1 MGHIP
6 HFNLKVKSLNKLNT
20 FKGENMLNFIS
31 RFVRDERGAEST
43 ELAVTTL
50 VVAGGAVA
58 GYTSVKN
65 KIGDK
70 TDDLLGK
77 LDESTAD

>member
-1 MGHIP
+1 MKNWI
-6 HFNLKVKSLNKLNT
+6 
-20 FKGENMLNFIS
+20 MNFIA
-31 RFVRDERGAEST
+31 DERGAEST

-50 VVAGGAVA
+50 VVAGGAVS
-58 GYTSVKN
+58 GYTSLKT

-77 LDESTAD
+77 LDDSTAD

>member
-1 MGHIP
+1 MI
-6 HFNLKVKSLNKLNT
+6 NWIRT
-20 FKGENMLNFIS
+20 FIA
-31 RFVRDERGAEST
+31 DERGAEST

-50 VVAGGAVA
+50 VVAGGAVS
-58 GYTSVKN
+58 GYTSVKT

-70 TDDLLGK
+70 TDELLGK

>member
-1 MGHIP
+1 MK
-6 HFNLKVKSLNKLNT
+6 NWV
-20 FKGENMLNFIS
+20 MNFIT
-31 RFVRDERGAEST
+31 DERGAEST
-43 ELAVTTL
+43 ELAITTL

-58 GYTSVKN
+58 GYTSVKT

-77 LDESTAD
+77 LDE

>member
-1 MGHIP
+1 MKNWI
-6 HFNLKVKSLNKLNT
+6 T
-20 FKGENMLNFIS
+20 NFIA
-31 RFVRDERGAEST
+31 DERGAEST
-43 ELAVTTL
+43 ELAITTL

>member
-1 MGHIP
+1 
-6 HFNLKVKSLNKLNT
+6 
-20 FKGENMLNFIS
+20 MLNFIKNFIS
-31 RFVRDERGAEST
+31 DERGAEST

-50 VVAGGAVA
+50 VVAGGAVS

>member
-1 MGHIP
+1 MKNWI
-6 HFNLKVKSLNKLNT
+6 
-20 FKGENMLNFIS
+20 MNFIA
-31 RFVRDERGAEST
+31 DERGAEST

-50 VVAGGAVA
+50 VVAGGAVS
-58 GYTSVKN
+58 GYTSIKN

>member
-1 MGHIP
+1 
-6 HFNLKVKSLNKLNT
+6 
-20 FKGENMLNFIS
+20 MLNFIKNFIS
-31 RFVRDERGAEST
+31 DERGAEST

-50 VVAGGAVA
+50 VVAGGAVS

-77 LDESTAD
+77 LEC

>member
-1 MGHIP
+1 MI
-6 HFNLKVKSLNKLNT
+6 
-20 FKGENMLNFIS
+20 NFIKNFIKNDS
-31 RFVRDERGAEST
+31 GAEST
-43 ELAVTTL
+43 ELAITTL

>member
-1 MGHIP
+1 
-6 HFNLKVKSLNKLNT
+6 
-20 FKGENMLNFIS
+20 MLNFIS

-43 ELAVTTL
+43 ELAITTL

-58 GYTSVKN
+58 GYTSVKT

-70 TDDLLGK
+70 TDDLIGK

>member
-1 MGHIP
+1 MKNWI
-6 HFNLKVKSLNKLNT
+6 
-20 FKGENMLNFIS
+20 MNFIA
-31 RFVRDERGAEST
+31 DERGAEST

-50 VVAGGAVA
+50 VVAGGAVT
-58 GYTSVKN
+58 GYTSLKT

>member
-1 MGHIP
+1 MQNWI
-6 HFNLKVKSLNKLNT
+6 KA
-20 FKGENMLNFIS
+20 FIA
-31 RFVRDERGAEST
+31 DERGAEST
-43 ELAVTTL
+43 ELAITTL

-70 TDDLLGK
+70 TEDLLGK
-77 LDESTAD
+77 LDDSTAD

>member
-1 MGHIP
+1 
-6 HFNLKVKSLNKLNT
+6 
-20 FKGENMLNFIS
+20 MLNFIKN
-31 RFVRDERGAEST
+31 FIADERGAEST

-50 VVAGGAVA
+50 VVAGGAVS

-70 TDDLLGK
+70 TDELLGK
-77 LDESTAD
+77 LDQTSAD

>member
-1 MGHIP
+1 MK
-6 HFNLKVKSLNKLNT
+6 NWV
-20 FKGENMLNFIS
+20 MNFIK
-31 RFVRDERGAEST
+31 DERGAEST
-43 ELAVTTL
+43 ELAITTL

-58 GYTSVKN
+58 GYTSVRN
-65 KIGDK
+65 KVSDK

>member
-1 MGHIP
+1 MKNWI
-6 HFNLKVKSLNKLNT
+6 
-20 FKGENMLNFIS
+20 MNFIA
-31 RFVRDERGAEST
+31 DERGAEST

-50 VVAGGAVA
+50 VVAGGAVS
-58 GYTSVKN
+58 GYTSLKT

-77 LDESTAD
+77 LDSSTAD

>member
-1 MGHIP
+1 MKNWI
-6 HFNLKVKSLNKLNT
+6 KA
-20 FKGENMLNFIS
+20 FIA
-31 RFVRDERGAEST
+31 DERGAEST

-58 GYTSVKN
+58 GYTSLKT

-77 LDESTAD
+77 LDSSTAD

>member
-1 MGHIP
+1 MKNWI
-6 HFNLKVKSLNKLNT
+6 
-20 FKGENMLNFIS
+20 MNFIA
-31 RFVRDERGAEST
+31 DERGAEST

-50 VVAGGAVA
+50 VVAGGAVS
-58 GYTSVKN
+58 GYTSLKT

-77 LDESTAD
+77 LDASTAD

>member
-1 MGHIP
+1 MK
-6 HFNLKVKSLNKLNT
+6 NWV
-20 FKGENMLNFIS
+20 MNFIT
-31 RFVRDERGAEST
+31 DERGAEST
-43 ELAVTTL
+43 ELAITTL

-58 GYTSVKN
+58 GYTSVKD

-70 TDDLLGK
+70 TESLLGK

>member
-1 MGHIP
+1 MLI
-6 HFNLKVKSLNKLNT
+6 NWIKT
-20 FKGENMLNFIS
+20 FVADQS
-31 RFVRDERGAEST
+31 GAEST
-43 ELAVTTL
+43 ELAITTL

-58 GYTSVKN
+58 GYTSVKS

>member
-1 MGHIP
+1 MK
-6 HFNLKVKSLNKLNT
+6 NWV
-20 FKGENMLNFIS
+20 MNFIA
-31 RFVRDERGAEST
+31 DERGAEST
-43 ELAVTTL
+43 ELAITTL

-58 GYTSVKN
+58 GYTSVKT